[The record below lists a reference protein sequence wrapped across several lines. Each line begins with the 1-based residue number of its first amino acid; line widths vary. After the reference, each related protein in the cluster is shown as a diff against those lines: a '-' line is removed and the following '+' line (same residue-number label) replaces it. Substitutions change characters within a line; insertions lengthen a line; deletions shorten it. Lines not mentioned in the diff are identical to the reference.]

1 MSRPACP
8 TAGVASGKSVV
19 VRVNDRGPFPAE
31 SRGPPRAADRT
42 GARRRN
48 ASRTPSESRMRLVR
62 FLTRRLLLLS
72 LVLAL
77 VSVVIFG
84 VVQVLPGDV
93 ATMILGTSSTPE
105 DLAALREKLGLT
117 RPAALRYLDWM
128 SGTLRGD
135 WGTSLLYKV
144 AVPLSIALGVL
155 SAVRR
160 ARVLDQATS
169 LVTLVAVSLP
179 EFVWGTVLILVLA
192 YWWPVLPPS
201 SMIDPRAGLA
211 RIAPALVLPV
221 LTLVLGLL
229 AHMTRMVRASMIET
243 LERPYVRAARLRG
256 LRPRR
261 VVLRHA
267 LRNALLPTV
276 GIVAINVGYLIG
288 GIFVVETV
296 FAYPGLGRLLVD
308 AVSHRD
314 VPVIQMAALSVA
326 VTYALANVAADLLYA
341 YLDPRIRY

>member
-1 MSRPACP
+1 
-8 TAGVASGKSVV
+8 
-19 VRVNDRGPFPAE
+19 
-31 SRGPPRAADRT
+31 
-42 GARRRN
+42 
-48 ASRTPSESRMRLVR
+48 MRLIR
-62 FLTRRLLLLS
+62 FLTWRMLLLS
-72 LVLAL
+72 LVLAV

-93 ATMILGTSSTPE
+93 ATMILGTSSTPQ
-105 DLAALREKLGLT
+105 DLAALRERLGLT
-117 RPAALRYLDWM
+117 RPAALRYWDWV

-135 WGTSLLYKV
+135 WGVSLLYKV
-144 AVPLSIALGVL
+144 PVRPLVLDRLRHSALLAGLALLVAVPLSVALGVL

-160 ARVLDQATS
+160 ARAVDQAVS
-169 LVTLVAVSLP
+169 LVTLLAVSLP
-179 EFVWGTVLILVLA
+179 EFVWGTVLILALA
-192 YWWPVLPPS
+192 YWWPVFPPS
-201 SMIDPRAGLA
+201 SMVDPRAGLLKV
-211 RIAPALVLPV
+211 APALVLPIM
-221 LTLVLGLL
+221 TLVLGLL

-243 LERPYVRAARLRG
+243 LDRPYVRAARLRG
-256 LRPRR
+256 LRPGR

-276 GIVAINVGYLIG
+276 GIIAINVGYLIG

-314 VPVIQMAALSVA
+314 VPVIQMAALAVA
-326 VTYALANVAADLLYA
+326 VTYALANLAADLVYA